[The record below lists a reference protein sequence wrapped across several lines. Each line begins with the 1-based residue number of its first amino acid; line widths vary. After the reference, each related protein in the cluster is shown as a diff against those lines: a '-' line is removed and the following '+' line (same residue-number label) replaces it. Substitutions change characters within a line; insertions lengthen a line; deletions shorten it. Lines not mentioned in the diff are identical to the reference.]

1 MDERHHTHL
10 GKWSEPGVPHRGWT
24 CAGVE
29 DLEEPSQV
37 CAMCESATVRYVHYM
52 KHPDYPETLG
62 VGCICAEHMENDYV
76 NPRLREHRLRSRTRR
91 GRTWAQRQCR
101 ISARGNF
108 YLRTEGFILT
118 VFRLSDRKGQEF
130 WRVRV
135 TNGLSAASQVGRRRY
150 PTAR

>member
-91 GRTWAQRQCR
+91 GRTWAQRQWR
-101 ISARGNF
+101 ISARAIS
-108 YLRTEGFILT
+108 T
-118 VFRLSDRKGQEF
+118 S
-130 WRVRV
+130 
-135 TNGLSAASQVGRRRY
+135 GRRVSS
-150 PTAR
+150 